1 MKKISIIGAGRLGTC
16 LGKALFRAGYSISSL
31 TANTLQEAEESS
43 RIIGQGKPGTDNI
56 HAAEMGE
63 IILLTVP
70 DDLIEKT
77 AKELSKAALSW
88 KDKQVFHCSGLHSS
102 HILKPLE
109 ELGAE
114 TASFH
119 PIQTFS
125 SKKSEPGLFN
135 NIYVS
140 LEGNQRAQKTAE
152 DMITRIG
159 GRFFSIRA
167 EDKPL
172 YHSACS
178 IASNLMV
185 ILLDA
190 AVELLK
196 HTGKNE
202 KESFEMLFPLIKRTL
217 QNVKEFSIS
226 QALTGPV
233 KRGDIDTISHQLR
246 SLSVL
251 PEIRSIYIQLTSRA
265 LDLVEKESGL
275 SPQRIRKLR
284 DLLEEK

>member
-16 LGKALFRAGYSISSL
+16 LGAALFRANYSIASL
-31 TANTLQEAEESS
+31 TAQTLQEAEESS

-56 HAAEMGE
+56 RAAEMGE

-70 DDLIEKT
+70 DDIIEKT

-88 KDKQVFHCSGLHSS
+88 KNKQVFHCSGLHSS
-102 HILKPLE
+102 HVLKPLA

-135 NIYVS
+135 DIYVS

-152 DMITRIG
+152 DMITKIG

-185 ILLDA
+185 ILFDSAIKVL
-190 AVELLK
+190 EQ
-196 HTGKNE
+196 TGKNE
-202 KESFEMLFPLIKRTL
+202 RESFEILFPLIQRTL
-217 QNVKEFSIS
+217 QNVKEFSIP

-233 KRGDIDTISHQLR
+233 RRGDIDTITQQLQ
-246 SLSVL
+246 SLRVL

-265 LDLVEKESGL
+265 LDLIEKESGL
-275 SPQRIRKLR
+275 SAQRIRKLR